1 MVSWL
6 GIGSRVGPVLPA
18 ALGGEGLDLAAE
30 FSFNMFDHPIPRVF
44 QNRFSTQYRCFSVS
58 MLAGPNDRSDVEK
71 GGKIIMPPSALDQLS
86 RLNIT
91 YPMLFKLTNKNS
103 DRMTHC
109 GVLEFVADEGI
120 CYLPHWMMQ
129 NLLLEEGGLVQVESV
144 NLQVATYSKFQP
156 QSPDFLDIT
165 NPKAVY
171 PFDIRVSLSRREQP
185 SNMGTTA
192 QVDFDAPLGYKEPER
207 PVQHEES
214 IEGEADHSGYAG
226 EVGFRAFSGS
236 GNRLDGKKKGVEPS
250 PSPIKP
256 GDIKRGIPNYEF
268 KLGKITFI
276 RNSRPLVKKVEEMY
290 VCRARSPD
298 HHTWCQ
304 CHSIE
309 KMAFAEISG
318 QQASMTSMFLSRVV
332 DEAGGRFVAFSGEGQ
347 SLRKK
352 GRKP

>member
-1 MVSWL
+1 M
-6 GIGSRVGPVLPA
+6 
-18 ALGGEGLDLAAE
+18 

-165 NPKAVY
+165 NPKAVLENALRN
-171 PFDIRVSLSRREQP
+171 FACL
-185 SNMGTTA
+185 TTGDVIA
-192 QVDFDAPLGYKEPER
+192 INYNEKVDFDAPLGYKEPER
-207 PVQHEES
+207 QVQHEES
-214 IEGEADHSGYAG
+214 TEGEAGHSGYAG
-226 EVGFRAFSGS
+226 ELGFRAFSGS

-276 RNSRPLVKKVEEMY
+276 RNSRPLVKKVEE
-290 VCRARSPD
+290 
-298 HHTWCQ
+298 
-304 CHSIE
+304 
-309 KMAFAEISG
+309 
-318 QQASMTSMFLSRVV
+318 

>member
-1 MVSWL
+1 M
-6 GIGSRVGPVLPA
+6 
-18 ALGGEGLDLAAE
+18 

-165 NPKAVY
+165 NPKAVLENALRNFACLTTGDVIAINY
-171 PFDIRVSLSRREQP
+171 NEKIYELRVMETKPDKAVSIIECDM
-185 SNMGTTA
+185 N
-192 QVDFDAPLGYKEPER
+192 VDFDAPLGYKEPER
-207 PVQHEES
+207 QVQHEES
-214 IEGEADHSGYAG
+214 AEGDADPSGYAG
-226 EVGFRAFSGS
+226 ELGFRAFSGS
-236 GNRLDGKKKGVEPS
+236 GNDWMGRRRVWSPAPRPSSPETSREEFPIMNLNLVRS
-250 PSPIKP
+250 PSSEIHDHWSKKL
-256 GDIKRGIPNYEF
+256 KRMKLEAGSLLSPEKDSRCGKREESL
-268 KLGKITFI
+268 KLG
-276 RNSRPLVKKVEEMY
+276 LL
-290 VCRARSPD
+290 AD
-298 HHTWCQ
+298 
-304 CHSIE
+304 
-309 KMAFAEISG
+309 
-318 QQASMTSMFLSRVV
+318 
-332 DEAGGRFVAFSGEGQ
+332 
-347 SLRKK
+347 
-352 GRKP
+352 